1 MVSCTG
7 HKGDG
12 HITLTVGLTHDA
24 WKRNSNLVIICLVMV
39 VQCMKWRIWNCWYV
53 PVLIKNTINEYLLL
67 ALSITTTYKPPLQQL
82 LVATLLAPFGLVYW
96 HSAELASQT
105 CFHVSDF
112 LLCRTK
118 KNYHK
123 SRRIRMLFMNLQLV
137 LKHRS
142 KRSSFKPMTD
152 DAGLSS
158 NQHRRQEWEYVG
170 KWNGI
175 SHVHFG

>member
-1 MVSCTG
+1 MSNGFLHWSQGRWTYNANSGTDTRCLEEKQQLG
-7 HKGDG
+7 HHLLGYGCAMHEMENLKLLVCPS
-12 HITLTVGLTHDA
+12 INKEYYKWVFVTCFLTID
-24 WKRNSNLVIICLVMV
+24 
-39 VQCMKWRIWNCWYV
+39 
-53 PVLIKNTINEYLLL
+53 
-67 ALSITTTYKPPLQQL
+67 KPPLQQL
-82 LVATLLAPFGLVYW
+82 LVATSLVPFGHGHW

-105 CFHVSDF
+105 CFHVSD
-112 LLCRTK
+112 LLIARIK